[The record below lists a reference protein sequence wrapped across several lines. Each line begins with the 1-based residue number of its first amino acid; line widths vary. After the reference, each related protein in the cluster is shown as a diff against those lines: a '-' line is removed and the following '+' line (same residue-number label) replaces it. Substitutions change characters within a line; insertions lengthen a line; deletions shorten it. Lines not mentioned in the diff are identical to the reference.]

1 MDNFVNLNN
10 LKNSHMTVS
19 EFILLLHSEGA
30 SLSYHSTK
38 FGYNRKIQY
47 GNMDKIFDWRPKT
60 GL

>member
-19 EFILLLHSEGA
+19 EFILLLHSGA
-30 SLSYHSTK
+30 SLSYHSAK
-38 FGYNRKIQY
+38 FGYNRKTQY
-47 GNMDKIFDWRPKT
+47 RNMDKIVDWRPKT

>member
-19 EFILLLHSEGA
+19 EFILLLHSGRC
-30 SLSYHSTK
+30 YHSTK
-38 FGYNRKIQY
+38 LGYNRKTQY
-47 GNMDKIFDWRPKT
+47 GNMDKIVDWRPKN